1 MAGSAPQPPGVGT
14 VPAMSTP
21 VLLTLAAALLVL
33 VPALVVWRVLRGRRD
48 LGTEADRA
56 TLSTLATASQAAP
69 ALREGLTADA
79 AQRAARHLRA
89 LLGTPAV
96 AVADTAGVLAW
107 DGSGGEH
114 AADVPALAAG
124 VLDSGRAEVVGRDRV
139 TCGDPACPLRTAVVA
154 PLVVEDRVLGVLAAF
169 ATESSATLVRATVE
183 VARWVST
190 QLELA
195 ELDASRT
202 RLAEAE
208 VRALRAQISPH
219 FIYNALTAIA
229 SYVRTDPEHARELIL
244 EFADFTRYSFRR
256 HGEFTTLAEELRSI
270 DRYLSLERARFGD
283 RLQVTVRVAPEVLP
297 VTVPFLCLQPL
308 VENAIQHGLEGRP
321 GVGHVSIVA
330 EDAGNETLVY
340 VEDDGV
346 GAEPDAMRQVLS
358 GQGGGD
364 SVGVVNVDER
374 MRSVFGD
381 EYGIVVETAPGAGT
395 RVSLR
400 IPKFHAGVHT

>member
-1 MAGSAPQPPGVGT
+1 MVIALGVGAVLIGLAVLTRWALLSRRRSLGSA
-14 VPAMSTP
+14 
-21 VLLTLAAALLVL
+21 
-33 VPALVVWRVLRGRRD
+33 
-48 LGTEADRA
+48 EDRA
-56 TLSTLATASQAAP
+56 TYETLHTAALAAP
-69 ALREGLTADA
+69 ALRSGLDSESVGRALPHLRQLIGARTVGITDTHGPLGWAGADETDETAD
-79 AQRAARHLRA
+79 L
-89 LLGTPAV
+89 V
-96 AVADTAGVLAW
+96 AVAL
-107 DGSGGEH
+107 EH
-114 AADVPALAAG
+114 
-124 VLDSGRAEVVGRDRV
+124 GRTQASNRV
-139 TCGDPACPLRTAVVA
+139 IVA
-154 PLVVEDRVLGVLAAF
+154 PLSVEGRVVGTIVVVD
-169 ATESSATLVRATVE
+169 ESASAGMARTASE
-183 VARWVST
+183 VAGWVSS

-195 ELDASRT
+195 ELSASRT
-202 RLAEAE
+202 ALMEAE
-208 VRALRAQISPH
+208 LRALRAQISPH